1 MVSWQLMP
9 QMWRCLPLK
18 ARPEAAMAM
27 VQITLLGCGKM
38 GSAMLKGWLAD
49 PGLNAQFT
57 IIEPYAEHLGWA
69 GAHQQ
74 VAIYSDCDAAIA
86 AGAPVSA
93 VIVLAVK
100 PQMMDEAIAAFG
112 PLRDDKTAFLTIAA
126 GISTTWLK
134 ARIGAHTP
142 LLRAM
147 PNTPAA
153 IGKGVTALYCD
164 SASADLA
171 ALATQ
176 LLRTIGAVVPIDDEA
191 LMDAVTAV
199 SGSGPAYVFLMAE
212 AMTAA
217 GVTAGLPAA
226 LAKQLAEATVTGA
239 GALIEAADEP
249 PSTLRE
255 NVTSKGGT
263 TAAALAVL
271 MADDGLPALMERAV
285 QAAKKRSVELGA

>member
-1 MVSWQLMP
+1 MASRQLML
-9 QMWRCLPLK
+9 QIWRCLTLQE
-18 ARPEAAMAM
+18 RPEATMATT
-27 VQITLLGCGKM
+27 QITLLGCGKM
-38 GSAMLKGWLAD
+38 GSAMLRGWLAD
-49 PGLNAQFT
+49 PGLNAHYT
-57 IIEPYAEHLGWA
+57 IIEPYAEDLGWA
-69 GAHQQ
+69 GAYQR

-86 AGAPVSA
+86 ANAQVSDL
-93 VIVLAVK
+93 IVLAVK
-100 PQMMDEAIAAFG
+100 PQMMEEAIAAFG
-112 PLRDDKTAFLTIAA
+112 PLRNDKTGLLTIAA
-126 GISTTWLK
+126 GISTSWLQ
-134 ARIGAHTP
+134 ARLGMDMP
-142 LLRAM
+142 VLRAM

-153 IGKGVTALYCD
+153 IGKGVTALYSG
-164 SASADLA
+164 SAADDLA

-191 LMDAVTAV
+191 LIDAVTAV

-217 GVTAGLPAA
+217 GVKAGLPAA

-239 GALIEAADEP
+239 GALIEAVDTP

-271 MADDGLPALMERAV
+271 MADDGLPSLIERAV
-285 QAAKKRSVELGA
+285 QAAKKRSIELGG